1 MRKMLNSCM
10 CITIRYWGSQPNVPK
25 FEVSVTHHIMYP
37 IQIAIWLYHMVYQAH
52 RIAAHSSAA
61 GGTCHSH
68 ECTELARTYHLQA
81 DRGERGATQERLG
94 RNGVAMRTYNG
105 SMGSILTCYTVVLII
120 KTLKPKNRQNQLGNA
135 AF

>member
-52 RIAAHSSAA
+52 RIAAHSSAEVVHA
-61 GGTCHSH
+61 TAMNAQSS
-68 ECTELARTYHLQA
+68 
-81 DRGERGATQERLG
+81 RGHTICKL
-94 RNGVAMRTYNG
+94 
-105 SMGSILTCYTVVLII
+105 TVVKEVPHRNDLDA
-120 KTLKPKNRQNQLGNA
+120 TVLR
-135 AF
+135 